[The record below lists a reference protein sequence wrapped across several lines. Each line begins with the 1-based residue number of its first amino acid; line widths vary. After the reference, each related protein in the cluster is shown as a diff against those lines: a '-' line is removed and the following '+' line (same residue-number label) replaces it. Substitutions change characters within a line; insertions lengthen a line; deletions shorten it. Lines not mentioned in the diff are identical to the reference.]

1 LCIEL
6 VVSLCSTKPEE
17 GWAKVNTDAAFVVED
32 FTVRSGVVIHDH
44 SGSVIGAAARWF
56 EGVQDVLSAE
66 ALAAKEGLE
75 LAVELGLQ
83 RVILELDCQG
93 PMKLIRDPAAMR
105 SSIGGL
111 CFDIS
116 ELGKSFIDF
125 RVEWVRR
132 EANSVAHVCARR
144 VSATERCFFWIDWV
158 PDWLS
163 DLAAGDCNSSMI

>member
-1 LCIEL
+1 MLRPVRL
-6 VVSLCSTKPEE
+6 VSSRWNRI
-17 GWAKVNTDAAFVVED
+17 GRRARAARGDREKD
-32 FTVRSGVVIHDH
+32 CTVRSGVVIHDH

-56 EGVQDVLSAE
+56 EGVQDVLSAK

-75 LAVELGLQ
+75 LAVELGFQ

-93 PMKLIRDPAAMR
+93 LMKLIKDPAAMR

-116 ELGKSFIDF
+116 ELGKSFNDF

-132 EANSVAHVCARR
+132 EANSVAHTCAHM
-144 VSATERCFFWIDWV
+144 VSGTERCLFWLDWIQ
-158 PDWLS
+158 DRLI
-163 DLAAGDCNSSMI
+163 DLAAGDCNSSTI